1 MVKVLLER
9 TIRGK
14 HVGEVVRLMR
24 QMRVLAMQQ
33 PGYIS
38 GETLH
43 AVDDPNH
50 YLVISAWES
59 LEYWQDWV
67 NHPEKKWVAWVL
79 GFIYILAIICCILG
93 VVLG

>member
-1 MVKVLLER
+1 MIKVVLER
-9 TIRGK
+9 TIRGS
-14 HVGEVVRLMR
+14 HVKEAVLLMR
-24 QMRVLAMQQ
+24 QMRVLAMQR

-59 LEYWQDWV
+59 LEYWQDWF
-67 NHPEKKWVAWVL
+67 NNPDRKKLQQEVDAYL
-79 GFIYILAIICCILG
+79 GSPTIMRVFTY
-93 VVLG
+93 

>member
-14 HVGEVVRLMR
+14 HVVDAVRLMR

-59 LEYWQDWV
+59 LEYWQGWF
-67 NHPEKKWVAWVL
+67 NHPDRKKLQQEVDAYL
-79 GFIYILAIICCILG
+79 GSPTLMRVFTY
-93 VVLG
+93 

>member
-14 HVGEVVRLMR
+14 NVGDAVRLMR

-59 LEYWQDWV
+59 LEYWQAWFNNPDR
-67 NHPEKKWVAWVL
+67 KKLQQEVDAYL
-79 GFIYILAIICCILG
+79 GSPTIMRVFTY
-93 VVLG
+93 

>member
-1 MVKVLLER
+1 MIKVVLER
-9 TIRGK
+9 TIRGS
-14 HVGEVVRLMR
+14 HVKEAVLLMR
-24 QMRVLAMQQ
+24 QMRVLAMQR

-59 LEYWQDWV
+59 LEDWQDWFK
-67 NHPEKKWVAWVL
+67 NPERQKIQQEVDKLL
-79 GFIYILAIICCILG
+79 GTPTIIRAFTY
-93 VVLG
+93 

>member
-1 MVKVLLER
+1 MIKVVLER

-14 HVGEVVRLMR
+14 HVKEAVLLMR

-33 PGYIS
+33 SGYIS

-50 YLVISAWES
+50 YLVIRAWES
-59 LEYWQDWV
+59 LEHWQDWFKNSQRQKIQQEV
-67 NHPEKKWVAWVL
+67 DKLL
-79 GFIYILAIICCILG
+79 GTPTIIRAFTY
-93 VVLG
+93 

>member
-9 TIRGK
+9 TIRGTM
-14 HVGEVVRLMR
+14 VGDVARLMR

-59 LEYWQDWV
+59 LEHWQDWF
-67 NHPEKKWVAWVL
+67 NNPERKKLQQEVDVFL
-79 GFIYILAIICCILG
+79 GSPTVTRVYTY
-93 VVLG
+93 